1 VELNSVSL
9 AQVTNLFGEI
19 RAKSQIWKCLTSEN
33 EQKSFSRET
42 KQGTALFTLSIGVI
56 CVWVL
61 AQWFWNAD
69 HAYNGHN
76 GDHFYYTA
84 YAHMFNGVPYRRAL
98 ELSAQY
104 FNYQRPSA
112 VLDYEWID
120 IAIAPLVYPRTFL
133 SIMMAASIK
142 IFGENGVWFPTL
154 IFGFLTHF
162 LWWRLLLK
170 RFSHRHVGI
179 VMLVISLSPQFTE
192 LRFGLYTE
200 SPLLFLLTLWCCF
213 VVRAFRPDQPAQTSQ
228 FIPLVLLVPLIAL
241 TRQSLLIPLAIFVV
255 IAIQHSISGYKHIG
269 KSICLV
275 AYMII
280 VQWIM
285 QKWAPYD
292 PTVFAMEQNGATSSL
307 DLISQIPTNA
317 IRIFL
322 LECSRLASFKT
333 TADPVYFV
341 LILATPLLLFKFC
354 NWRRCISLIAVLLIC
369 LATTYLNGRAT
380 GFRYL
385 VPVIPVAVVTLTMG
399 RGISIRSSNFNT
411 LDRTV
416 TAFLFLLS
424 MYVVVLTANYSVQRA
439 EISQWKPVSSIT
451 FTEGWPLKIPEGF
464 LGCAGDDFQI
474 WFKTPDGELYAASGP
489 ALHRRFFTKSVDE
502 ISINERSELISPT
515 LNLMRYGMRLCG
527 GEYMVENVPDRNAS
541 GNS

>member
-1 VELNSVSL
+1 MNQVPFS
-9 AQVTNLFGEI
+9 VTNQDFPTS
-19 RAKSQIWKCLTSEN
+19 RQI
-33 EQKSFSRET
+33 
-42 KQGTALFTLSIGVI
+42 KQGRGLFALSIGVI
-56 CVWVL
+56 CVWVF
-61 AQWFWNAD
+61 AQWFWNTD
-69 HAYNGHN
+69 YAYNGHN

-84 YAHMFNGVPYRRAL
+84 YAHMFNGIPYRRAL

-133 SIMMAASIK
+133 SIMMAASMR

-170 RFSHRHVGI
+170 RFSHRHAGLI
-179 VMLVISLSPQFTE
+179 MLVISLSPQFTE

-213 VVRAFRPDQPAQTSQ
+213 AVRAFRPDQPAQTSQ

-255 IAIQHSISGYKHIG
+255 IAIQHSISRSNHIG

-275 AYMII
+275 AYVII

-292 PTVFAMEQNGATSSL
+292 PTVFAMEQNGVTSNL
-307 DLISQIPTNA
+307 ELLLQIPTNA

-322 LECSRLASFKT
+322 LECSRLATLKT
-333 TADPVYFV
+333 TADPIYLVV
-341 LILATPLLLFKFC
+341 ILATPFLIFKFC

-385 VPVIPVAVVTLTMG
+385 IPVIPVAVVTLTMG
-399 RGISIRSSNFNT
+399 RDISISNLKSNT
-411 LDRTV
+411 LYRTIIV
-416 TAFLFLLS
+416 FLTLS
-424 MYVVVLTANYSVQRA
+424 SVFVVGLTASYAMNKA
-439 EISQWKPVSSIT
+439 EVTEWKPVSSIT

-474 WFKTPDGELYAASGP
+474 WFKTPDGQLYAASGP
-489 ALHRRFFTKSVDE
+489 ALHRRFYTKSVDE
-502 ISINERSELISPT
+502 LSSNERNELISPT
-515 LNLMRYGMRLCG
+515 FNLMRYGMKLCG
-527 GEYMVENVPDRNAS
+527 GEYMVENVPDRTAS